1 MSRPDDAHQEVVQA
15 TPQRKRGHW
24 PSPRSLALAAL
35 LLVLTAAE
43 APLPRAPAAAMQT
56 QHVSAPESSSGETTL
71 PEPRSFRASAKA
83 DGAVSVRTTPGPTI
97 VLAGLVTSRH
107 PVADVVVSTLASD
120 GIPVVALRAYQHAA
134 DLANRA
140 AVHCGLSWPLLAAI
154 GRVESDHG
162 RFAGEG
168 LLASGLSTHR
178 IIGVPLDGHGTAVVL
193 DTDHGLLDGDPVYDR
208 AVGPMQF
215 IPSTWVGYATDGN
228 GDGIA
233 DPFNIFDAAAAA
245 AKYLCSAGQ
254 DLRSRIGTGRAVLTY
269 NASDSYVASV
279 LALAATY
286 AGTPVTA
293 EPASPS
299 PVRSA
304 PLPPVNPGVPTAL
317 PPKPSL
323 PTAHGPK
330 PRPTGKPS
338 PEPAL
343 PTRRP
348 VTPASPVAQPC
359 QSTPATATAS
369 PSPAVPVGTPTPTVL
384 DLTPSPSPSPA
395 GPDPTSSPTA
405 PMTPSSPPAPQ
416 TLSPT
421 MTSTPLASDAP
432 FPPGAEPTPN
442 SFGCVSTFGP

>member
-1 MSRPDDAHQEVVQA
+1 MSGPDDAHQEVLQT
-15 TPQRKRGHW
+15 TPQRLRGRW
-24 PSPRSLALAAL
+24 PRPRSLALAAL
-35 LLVLTAAE
+35 LLVIAAAE
-43 APLPRAPAAAMQT
+43 APPLRAPAAAMQS

-71 PEPRSFRASAKA
+71 PEPRPLHAAAKA
-83 DGAVSVRTTPGPTI
+83 GGAVSVRTTPGPTM
-97 VLAGLVTSRH
+97 VLAALVTSRH

-120 GIPVVALRAYQHAA
+120 GIPVIALRAYQHAA

-293 EPASPS
+293 EPESPS

-338 PEPAL
+338 PEPTL

-348 VTPASPVAQPC
+348 VTPASPIAQPC
-359 QSTPATATAS
+359 QSTPATAS
-369 PSPAVPVGTPTPTVL
+369 PSPAVAVGTPMPTVP
-384 DLTPSPSPSPA
+384 DLTPSPA

-405 PMTPSSPPAPQ
+405 PVTPSSPPAPQ
-416 TLSPT
+416 TPSPT